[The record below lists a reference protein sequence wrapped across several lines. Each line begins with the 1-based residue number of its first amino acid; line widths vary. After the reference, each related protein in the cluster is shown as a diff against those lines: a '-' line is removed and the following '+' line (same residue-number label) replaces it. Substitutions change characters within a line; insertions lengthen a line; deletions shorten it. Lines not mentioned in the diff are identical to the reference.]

1 MKVLLFGEL
10 LLRLAA
16 PGYTRLLQKDS
27 LEATFCGGEANVAVS
42 LSNFGINS
50 MFITKLPDNDIG
62 KAAVNSLRYFGVDTS
77 KVFFG
82 NGRMGLYYLT
92 FRYLRRMNMTG

>member
-82 NGRMGLYYLT
+82 NGRMGLYYHFIIKIT
-92 FRYLRRMNMTG
+92 SFYKI